1 MKAFLDANILFS
13 ASLGGPAFAL
23 LWELSA
29 AGRVE
34 LWSSGYCLAEAERN
48 LRRKRPDAMARYR
61 SLVTSVN
68 RAPEATSHLAW
79 AETLINA
86 KDAPVL
92 AAALR
97 AQTDTLITGDL
108 THFGP
113 LMERDDLPFTI
124 QTLRT
129 FLLAG
134 PPSG

>member
-1 MKAFLDANILFS
+1 VK
-13 ASLGGPAFAL
+13 
-23 LWELSA
+23 
-29 AGRVE
+29 RV
-34 LWSSGYCLAEAERN
+34 
-48 LRRKRPDAMARYR
+48 
-61 SLVTSVN
+61 
-68 RAPEATSHLAW
+68 PEATSHLAW
-79 AETLINA
+79 AETLIEA

-97 AQTDTLITGDL
+97 AQADTLITGDL

-113 LMERDDLPFTI
+113 LMERDDLPFTV